1 MIDSSEKYLFEY
13 DNINPFYALLFEG
26 FFGFLLSI
34 AYDLYYNPFDN
45 ISEFKKNKSYSE
57 FDILILCLIIY
68 IILSS
73 LKNLFRVNTTKISNF
88 KYSDTFIEN
97 LFFKIVLEK
106 IMLSFILLENFE
118 NFLEWEEYL
127 I

>member
-45 ISEFKKNKSYSE
+45 IREFKKNKSYSE

-73 LKNLFRVNTTKISNF
+73 LKNLFRVNTTKIFTPMATTSVEYILNPINF
-88 KYSDTFIEN
+88 IIYFVLNLDFITNKERN
-97 LFFKIVLEK
+97 YAY
-106 IMLSFILLENFE
+106 
-118 NFLEWEEYL
+118 FL
-127 I
+127 

>member
-57 FDILILCLIIY
+57 FAILIFCLIIY

-73 LKNLFRVNTTKISNF
+73 LKILFRVNTTKIFTPMATTSVEYILNPINF
-88 KYSDTFIEN
+88 IIYFVLNLDFIKNKERN
-97 LFFKIVLEK
+97 YAY
-106 IMLSFILLENFE
+106 
-118 NFLEWEEYL
+118 FL
-127 I
+127 

>member
-1 MIDSSEKYLFEY
+1 MQIFFLSFIGQLIRTMIDSSEKYLFEY

-57 FDILILCLIIY
+57 FAILI
-68 IILSS
+68 
-73 LKNLFRVNTTKISNF
+73 IS
-88 KYSDTFIEN
+88 K
-97 LFFKIVLEK
+97 
-106 IMLSFILLENFE
+106 
-118 NFLEWEEYL
+118 
-127 I
+127 